1 LNQGVSIAK
10 VIAVAAGGGLLAGAA
25 ISFFSNRTKD
35 EQLEEILERS
45 STGAPSTKRDN
56 FMKPDPKSLKGIPPY
71 PNAAPRMMVRD
82 PVVSGSKMA
91 ISWFETKDKPE
102 DIQNFYVRAFADAGH
117 LPVSDM
123 FEDGTGYVGWM
134 DNDGDGGLADGTL
147 HMLTL
152 VPRKGLTTVLVS
164 SSRPAE
170 MDVDRTPLPEGMFLP
185 PSASVPQVITTGENM
200 ERQRIFWRSPQEA
213 PELRAFL
220 EKRYE
225 EMGWSFVNRKT
236 ESQELV
242 VAQKEGQAV
251 TISIRKGERGGSE
264 VVMSKEAVP

>member
-1 LNQGVSIAK
+1 MSQGVSIAK
-10 VIAVAAGGGLLAGAA
+10 VIAVAAGGGLVAGAA
-25 ISFFSNRTKD
+25 LSWFNNRSKD
-35 EQLEEILERS
+35 EQLEAIMERS
-45 STGAPSTKRDN
+45 STGAPTTNHDN
-56 FMKPDPKSLKGIPPY
+56 FMRPDPKSLKGIPPY
-71 PNAAPRMMVRD
+71 PNAAPRMLVRD
-82 PVVSGSKMA
+82 PHVSGSKMA

-102 DIQNFYVRAFADAGH
+102 DIQDFYVRAFADAGH

-134 DNDGDGGLADGTL
+134 DNDGDGGFADGTM

-185 PSASVPQVITTGENM
+185 PSASVPQTVATGENM
-200 ERQRIFWRSPQEA
+200 ERRSVFWRSAEEA
-213 PELRAFL
+213 SVLKSYLA
-220 EKRYE
+220 KKYE
-225 EMGWSFVNRKT
+225 EMGWSFVNRKA
-236 ESQELV
+236 ESQEIV
-242 VAQKEGQAV
+242 VAQKDGQAV
-251 TISIRKGERGGSE
+251 TISIRKSERGGSE